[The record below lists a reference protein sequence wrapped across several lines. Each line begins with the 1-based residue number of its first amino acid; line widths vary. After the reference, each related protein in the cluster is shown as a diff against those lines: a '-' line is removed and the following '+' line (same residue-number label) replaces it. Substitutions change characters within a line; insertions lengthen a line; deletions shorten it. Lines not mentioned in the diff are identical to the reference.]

1 MKNIIYPILLS
12 SLFIVSCDM
21 ETVIDLDIP
30 SHEPVLVLN
39 GLLDTDTNAQVVV
52 SHSVGAFSTAIPSFI
67 NDASVLLY
75 KNNQLIDSLLPDLSN
90 LVYVNYIDNQNV
102 DSLAMYYYK
111 SDYKP
116 EKNENY
122 RIEVNHSDYNPIS
135 AETYIPD
142 DISLYNIDIDTTSSK
157 EKIGFTFSFND
168 NASQQNYYRLKLF
181 SSCKKEWNNEEWNF
195 RGATNFMSND
205 PSFPSGIPFE
215 GYTFQG
221 NNVLFTDALFN
232 GQQKTFTL
240 DISSG
245 KIVGYETEDGT
256 NFVDYADCDTIIIQ
270 FSTFSDDTYSY
281 YSSLGDHSEKGE
293 LSIFGGEVIPVYSN
307 VENGLGVLISTNA
320 QQIYLKP

>member
-1 MKNIIYPILLS
+1 MKNIIYSILLF
-12 SLFIVSCDM
+12 SLFLVSCDL

-39 GLLDTDTNAQVVV
+39 GLLDTDTNAQVVI
-52 SHSVGAFSTAIPSFI
+52 SHSVGAFSDAIPSFI
-67 NDASVLLY
+67 NDANVLLY
-75 KNNQLIDSLLPDLSN
+75 KNNELIGISLLPDVEN
-90 LVYVNYIDNQNV
+90 LAYVNYIDDSQNV

-122 RIEVNHSDYNPIS
+122 RIEVNHSDYPSIS

-142 DISLYNIDIDTTSSK
+142 DISLYNIDIDTISSE
-157 EKIGFTFSFND
+157 EKIGFTFSFDD
-168 NASQQNYYRLKLF
+168 NSSQQNYYRLKLF
-181 SSCKKEWNNEEWNF
+181 SSCKKEWENEDGDIEEWNF
-195 RGATNFMSND
+195 RGDTRFMSND
-205 PSFPSGIPFE
+205 PSFPSEIPFE
-215 GYTFQG
+215 GYTFEG
-221 NNVLFTDALFN
+221 DNVVFTDALFN
-232 GQQKTFTL
+232 GQQKTITL
-240 DISSG
+240 DVISDL
-245 KIVGYETEDGT
+245 K
-256 NFVDYADCDTIIIQ
+256 YADCDTIIIQ

-281 YSSLGDHSEKGE
+281 YNSLGDHSEKGE